1 MVVVVVAT
9 RKCVEGGGYLSTG
22 LAFFDRSID
31 RPSSRSLFYSTN
43 QGRGKI
49 LTNRSCCAVQGGNKA
64 CYDHDDDDDQE
75 EVYVNK
81 SDEVDKWI
89 IEDDRQVQRDSVVVV
104 FGSGRQRRKFR
115 VFGR

>member
-1 MVVVVVAT
+1 M
-9 RKCVEGGGYLSTG
+9 
-22 LAFFDRSID
+22 
-31 RPSSRSLFYSTN
+31 
-43 QGRGKI
+43 
-49 LTNRSCCAVQGGNKA
+49 QGGSKA
-64 CYDHDDDDDQE
+64 CYDHDDYDDDDQE

-89 IEDDRQVQRDSVVVV
+89 IEDDRQVQRDSVV

>member
-1 MVVVVVAT
+1 MCGRWRLPVNGV
-9 RKCVEGGGYLSTG
+9 G
-22 LAFFDRSID
+22 LLRSLDRSTVVKIAL
-31 RPSSRSLFYSTN
+31 LFN
-43 QGRGKI
+43 QPGQGEDSDKQ
-49 LTNRSCCAVQGGNKA
+49 LQGGSKA
-64 CYDHDDDDDQE
+64 CYDHNDDDDDQE